1 MKKTS
6 FLLKFINIHYD
17 KTTISFDYDALNA
30 FDENN
35 WMNEIEKYKLN
46 YESEIQTE
54 NNKIINE
61 EDKNGPPVPVVIN
74 KNKVEYPGAKK
85 GTTIIIEIKPPILL
99 LRRLNNDGTIFTKTT
114 EIFEEEENKLSLNE
128 GNNIY
133 SLTKNMFEISIYHK
147 KKEIDEQ
154 NTKDLANNI
163 LMYAFKRRF
172 NKGN

>member
-1 MKKTS
+1 M
-6 FLLKFINIHYD
+6 
-17 KTTISFDYDALNA
+17 
-30 FDENN
+30 
-35 WMNEIEKYKLN
+35 
-46 YESEIQTE
+46 
-54 NNKIINE
+54 
-61 EDKNGPPVPVVIN
+61 
-74 KNKVEYPGAKK
+74 
-85 GTTIIIEIKPPILL
+85 
-99 LRRLNNDGTIFTKTT
+99 NNDGTIFTKTT